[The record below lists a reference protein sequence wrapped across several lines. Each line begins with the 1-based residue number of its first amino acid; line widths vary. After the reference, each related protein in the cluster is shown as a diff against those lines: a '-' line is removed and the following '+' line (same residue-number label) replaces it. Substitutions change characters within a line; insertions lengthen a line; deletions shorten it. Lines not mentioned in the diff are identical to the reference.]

1 MISEAMY
8 RRKLEVDFEDPLPI
22 DSTADLL
29 RGPRTKLELPILI
42 SCLMEGDDPEALRR
56 EYGSELLEEA
66 ISVLENRIWQGCKR
80 RGKHIHRGRW
90 SALRN

>member
-1 MISEAMY
+1 MMSEAMR
-8 RRKLEVDFEDPLPI
+8 RRKLKLDFERPLPI

-42 SCLMEGDDPEALRR
+42 SCLMEGDDFEVLRR

-66 ISVLENRIWQGCKR
+66 ISELENRI
-80 RGKHIHRGRW
+80 
-90 SALRN
+90 